1 MRRARWW
8 FESLTVCALLSRQAS
23 AQQVSNEGEALEAV
37 SIRVDGP
44 PGCPTGQEFWL
55 SLQRRAPGIRLTRPG
70 EPGRVFL
77 VRFQRV
83 DSGAATGRIRILDV
97 DGSALEREVNGG
109 TCVEVAEAL
118 ALIAA
123 VGARGPLPDDAEPE
137 EGPGRERFRRERPPP
152 SAAGPAAT
160 RVVDA
165 DRAPE
170 WSVLIRAQGS
180 VRTQIVPTA
189 LYGAGAGFEL
199 ARDGASLWQPAVGAL
214 VEATFTG
221 TASTADVAANT
232 EMTGQLTMVHVFA
245 SPLRLRAGPVDVR
258 PYGSLD
264 IGRLALRGQGG
275 GLESPGRTQ
284 MFWFAAALF
293 AQADLRLSPNWAVGA
308 KLGAEVHPL
317 LFEYQFT
324 PRDVYQV
331 GDVGLAAGVS
341 ASFRFD

>member
-1 MRRARWW
+1 MRRVRWW
-8 FESLTVCALLSRQAS
+8 LGSIAICALLSREAS
-23 AQQVSNEGEALEAV
+23 SQQLSNESEALEAV

-55 SLQRRAPGIRLTRPG
+55 SLQHRAPGIRLTRPG

-109 TCVEVAEAL
+109 TCFEVAEAL

-123 VGARGPLPDDAEPE
+123 VGARGPLPNEAQLE
-137 EGPGRERFRRERPPP
+137 EGPVGERSRRERPAPQ
-152 SAAGPAAT
+152 AVGPAAT
-160 RVVDA
+160 HVDA
-165 DRAPE
+165 NRASE

-180 VRTQIVPTA
+180 VRTQIVPA
-189 LYGAGAGFEL
+189 SLYGAGAGFEL

-214 VEATFTG
+214 VEATLTG
-221 TASTADVAANT
+221 TASTAHVAANT

-245 SPLRLRAGPVDVR
+245 SPLRLRAGPIDVR

-264 IGRLALRGQGG
+264 IGRLALRGQGS
-275 GLESPGRTQ
+275 GLERPGETR
-284 MFWFAAALF
+284 MFWLAAALF
-293 AQADLRLSPNWAVGA
+293 AQVDLRLSPHWALGA

-317 LFEYQFT
+317 LFQFQFT